1 MTRIGI
7 YGGSFSPPHN
17 GHVKAAE
24 AFLEQMWLDFLFVV
38 PAAIPPHKAAP
49 DVSPEDR
56 LNMTRLAFSG
66 MDGVYVSDMELLR
79 KGPSYTVDTLRE
91 LSGDDKRLFLLLG
104 TDMLLTLDEWKDP
117 DEIFK
122 LSYPVY
128 ARREKDK
135 ILDDKILAKLAFYKE
150 KYGKMVTKLTLEP
163 LEISSS
169 TIRDRLA
176 KNESVSDLIPSA
188 VEEYI
193 RARHLYG
200 T

>member
-17 GHVKAAE
+17 GHLKAAE

-49 DVSPEDR
+49 DVSAEDR
-56 LNMTRLAFSG
+56 LNMTRLAFAG

-91 LSGDDKRLFLLLG
+91 LAGDDKRLFLLLG

-117 DEIFK
+117 EEIFK

-128 ARREKDK
+128 VRREADK
-135 ILDDKILAKLAFYKE
+135 ILDDKILAKLALYKE
-150 KYGKMVTKLTLEP
+150 KYGRMVTKLTMEP
-163 LEISSS
+163 IELSSS
-169 TIRDRLA
+169 QIRERIAAGLPI
-176 KNESVSDLIPSA
+176 SDLVPAS
-188 VEEYI
+188 VEDYI
-193 RARHLYG
+193 KTHHLYG
-200 T
+200 A

>member
-17 GHVKAAE
+17 GHLKAAE

-38 PAAIPPHKAAP
+38 PAAIPPHKEAP
-49 DVSPEDR
+49 DVSPKHR
-56 LNMTRLAFSG
+56 LEMTRLAFSG

-79 KGPSYTVDTLRE
+79 AGPSYTVDTLRE
-91 LSGDDKRLFLLLG
+91 LASEDKRLFLLLG

-117 DEIFK
+117 EEIFK

-128 ARREKDK
+128 ARRENDK
-135 ILDDKILAKLAFYKE
+135 ILDDKILAKLALYKE
-150 KYGKMVTKLTLEP
+150 KYGKMVTKLKLDP

-169 TIRDRLA
+169 QVRNRLA
-176 KNESVSDLIPSA
+176 SGEPVDDLIPES

-193 RARHLYG
+193 RAHHLYG

>member
-17 GHVKAAE
+17 GHIKAAE
-24 AFLEQMWLDFLFVV
+24 AFLEQMWLDFLFVI

-49 DVSPEDR
+49 EVSPEDR

-91 LSGDDKRLFLLLG
+91 LAGDDKRLFLLLG
-104 TDMLLTLDEWKDP
+104 TDMVLTLDEWKNP
-117 DEIFK
+117 EEIFQ

-128 ARREKDK
+128 VRREKDK
-135 ILDDKILAKLAFYKE
+135 ILDDKILAKLALYKE
-150 KYGKMVTKLTLEP
+150 KYGKMVTKLTMEP
-163 LEISSS
+163 IEISSS
-169 TIRDRLA
+169 QIRERIAAGLPI
-176 KNESVSDLIPSA
+176 SDLVPAS
-188 VEEYI
+188 VEDYI
-193 RARHLYG
+193 KTHHLYG
-200 T
+200 A

>member
-17 GHVKAAE
+17 GHLRAAE

-38 PAAIPPHKAAP
+38 PAAIPPHKELP
-49 DVSPEDR
+49 DVSAKER
-56 LNMTRLAFSG
+56 LEMTRLAFLG

-104 TDMLLTLDEWKDP
+104 TDMVLTLDEWKEP
-117 DEIFK
+117 EEIFK

-128 ARREKDK
+128 ARRESDK

-150 KYGKMVTKLTLEP
+150 KYGKMVTKLTLDP

-169 TIRDRLA
+169 QVRARL
-176 KNESVSDLIPSA
+176 ERGEPVDDLIPGP

-193 RARHLYG
+193 RAHHLYG